1 MRNIF
6 IDPPYQVL
14 EKNKLFKLDDPIL
27 NRDDQLLYFY
37 RLKESIIQDKNM
49 VNTADYL
56 DDMDEVDN
64 FEYYSF
70 GNYSRFLRMGPGA
83 DLRAFI
89 LMEPPSAFP
98 YIYKALSTISMRF
111 QSIYVHNIEGD
122 GFSIKGVDKSK
133 LKKFY
138 HPIPYRGVLEQLW
151 GKERAK
157 KILLINGNH
166 RPLNSSRELYSLR
179 IKYIAELQKT
189 NSIDLYGRGWDKWW
203 SGNSRWLPYW
213 LNRKAILSAWM
224 GSCNSKFELMGC
236 YEFALCIENTE
247 MLGYI
252 SEKIFDCF
260 YSGVIPI
267 YFGAPDVGEYIPND
281 CYIDLR
287 HFSSC
292 IELLDR
298 LNSLT
303 ETDLDRY
310 RLNIKKFMSGKE
322 IDPFYN
328 SLENIFD
335 IST

>member
-14 EKNKLFKLDDPIL
+14 EKNKLFALDDPVL
-27 NRDDQLLYFY
+27 NRDDQLLYFF
-37 RLKESIIQDKNM
+37 RLKESIIKRKNI

-56 DDMDEVDN
+56 ENLRGDGS

-70 GNYSRFLRMGPGA
+70 GNYSRFLSMSSGT

-98 YIYKALSTISMRF
+98 YIYKALPAISNRF
-111 QSIYVHNIEGD
+111 QYIYVHNTEGD
-122 GFSIKGVDKSK
+122 GFSIKHVDKSK
-133 LKKFY
+133 LRKFY
-138 HPIPYRGVLEQLW
+138 HPIPYRGVLESLW
-151 GKERAK
+151 AEERIR

-166 RPLNSSRELYSLR
+166 RPLNSNRELYSLR
-179 IKYIAELQKT
+179 IKYIAGLQKI
-189 NSIDLYGRGWDKWW
+189 NLIDLYGRGWDRWW

-213 LNRKAILSAWM
+213 LNRKAILSAWK

-267 YFGAPDVGEYIPND
+267 YFGAPDIDKYIPNN

-287 HFSSC
+287 NFSNYV
-292 IELLDR
+292 ELIDR

-303 ETDLDRY
+303 KPDLERY
-310 RLNIKKFMSGKE
+310 RLNIKNFMSSKNL
-322 IDPFYN
+322 DPFYN

-335 IST
+335 IGT